1 MVALCVCPLPNPLR
15 TQVNVKLEILM
26 ASDLVFMFGRFPHNR
41 LLAKL
46 ECLYPLSIY
55 KPFFRIYIY
64 VRSQMMR

>member
-1 MVALCVCPLPNPLR
+1 MVALCVCPLPNLLR
-15 TQVNVKLEILM
+15 TQVKTRDTDGFCGI
-26 ASDLVFMFGRFPHNR
+26 FMFGRFPHNR

-46 ECLYPLSIY
+46 ECLCPLSIY